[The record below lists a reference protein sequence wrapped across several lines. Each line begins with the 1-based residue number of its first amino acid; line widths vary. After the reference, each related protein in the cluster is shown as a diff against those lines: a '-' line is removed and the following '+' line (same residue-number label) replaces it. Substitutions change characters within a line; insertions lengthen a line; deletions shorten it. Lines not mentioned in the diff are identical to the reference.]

1 MELKREVKFELCLLE
16 MKMKFRLLLIFSSI
30 LLLNGCAK
38 KDTNLDNYEHYNLTG
53 KDIAVVYN
61 YYFEDNSKNYKYV
74 IADITPEN
82 SDVVINGL
90 FCQISNDDYIL
101 LDTFESKGN
110 QINYRNRNTY
120 IYEGKLYIIRNIY
133 SSKIMEYSLHGI
145 NIEKNEFIVEFDDR
159 RLILS
164 YIENVD
170 NEYIYLYG
178 RIYGSGSTA
187 INSNQYLHVKCSKID
202 HKCKINS

>member
-1 MELKREVKFELCLLE
+1 
-16 MKMKFRLLLIFSSI
+16 MKLRLLLIFSSI

-38 KDTNLDNYEHYNLTG
+38 KGTNLDNYEHYNLTG
-53 KDIAVVYN
+53 KDISVVYN
-61 YYFEDNSKNYKYV
+61 YYFEDNYKNYKYV
-74 IADITPEN
+74 IADITPKN
-82 SDVVINGL
+82 SEVVINGL

-110 QINYRNRNTY
+110 RINYINHNTY
-120 IYEGKLYIIRNIY
+120 IYEDKLYIIRNIY
-133 SSKIMEYSLHGI
+133 SSKVMEYSLHGI
-145 NIEKNEFIVEFDDR
+145 DVQKNEFLVEFDDH

-164 YIENVD
+164 SIEKVD
-170 NEYIYLYG
+170 NEYIYFYG

-187 INSNQYLHVKCSKID
+187 INSNQYLHVKCSKTN